1 MCLVTTLKEKDCVNL
16 DKFSTIALLLL
27 DFCLKLAITSYLLSF
42 DRDIVVCAVW
52 EAWSLA
58 MVSVVFDILL
68 LILVECFHLQYRKR
82 R

>member
-1 MCLVTTLKEKDCVNL
+1 MLSYDAELKNCVNL
-16 DKFSTIALLLL
+16 DKSSTIALLLL

-42 DRDIVVCAVW
+42 DRDIVVCVVW
-52 EAWSLA
+52 EVWSLA

-68 LILVECFHLQYRKR
+68 LILVECFHLQHRKR